1 MPVSSISNVL
11 SGSTL
16 EIARDVVSAIRFFHD
31 KGWCPATSSNFS
43 FREPGVNDQFYVS
56 MSGLD
61 KGTFEETNFLAVDM
75 AGQIIDPDL
84 RKKTKP
90 SAETLLHSLIYKHD
104 PEANVILHMHSVNTT
119 VLSKWLSEKNVVTFS
134 DYEILKGFAGITTHD
149 VSVDIPI
156 YPNSQDMAFL
166 AKRIGYDWQQQPLKY
181 GFILR
186 GHGVYAWGK
195 TVAEAKR
202 HVEVFE
208 YLFDCTLKLHHLS
221 K

>member
-61 KGTFEETNFLAVDM
+61 KGTFEET
-75 AGQIIDPDL
+75 
-84 RKKTKP
+84 
-90 SAETLLHSLIYKHD
+90 LLHSLIYQHD
-104 PEANVILHMHSVNTT
+104 PEANVVLHMHSVNAA
-119 VLSKWLSEKNVVTFS
+119 VLSKWLADQSVVTFE
-134 DYEILKGFAGITTHD
+134 DYEILKGFAGIATHD

-166 AKRIGYDWQQQPLKY
+166 AKRIGYDWQQQALKY